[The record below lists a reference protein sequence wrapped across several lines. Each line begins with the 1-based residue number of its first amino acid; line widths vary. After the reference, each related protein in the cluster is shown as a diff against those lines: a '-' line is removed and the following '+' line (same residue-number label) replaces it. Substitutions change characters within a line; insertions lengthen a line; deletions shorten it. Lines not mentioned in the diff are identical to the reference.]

1 MQPRIDFFAA
11 QERARRRTIMLI
23 VPAVLALVV
32 IIVLAY
38 FLMVGCWWLMQDH
51 KDYRQTVDAVEYLT
65 GARAPAFVLWH
76 PRLFFA
82 TAVLTTLIIAGGSLY
97 RIIELGGQGG
107 NYIANRLGA
116 DVVRYD
122 TTDLEERRLVNIV
135 EELSIASGVRIP
147 ELFIMEED
155 GINSFCVGHDVDSA
169 VLIITRGA
177 VDVLNR
183 DELQAVLA
191 HEFSHILNA
200 DMIINTRMVG
210 VLHGL
215 MMFTMMGR
223 SLMLVRGWPFIAGA
237 GFVALGYVGNLL
249 GTAIQT
255 MICRQRE
262 WLADAHAVQ
271 FTRNPGAIVSALKKI
286 GGYPYESHVPRPFA
300 IESAHMFFANA
311 IENRWLFRTHPPLTN
326 RIRALEPGFGG
337 VYPRVASGRK
347 ATAQTI
353 RRVETHY
360 REGSKER
367 GDYLRRYAGALTVAP
382 FGRAAATHDKYDDS
396 RTTAGGPT
404 APLAD
409 TGAGANIGADAGV
422 IIGANASAGVCW
434 PGPATTETVITR
446 ISAGPGNPLFAAAI
460 IEEIDIVLREAAH
473 DSGSA
478 QLVLFGLLCDDANP
492 AAHARQQDIL
502 ASALSPE
509 EIVRLGE
516 MRALMAHMPLPLRLP
531 LADLALPA
539 LKPLSAPQI
548 DALIRTV
555 TELIAADG
563 KVSLYEYALRHIVIR
578 QLRPPEELARA
589 GMKVANMTG
598 SVSALLS
605 AMAYAGADTPRDALA
620 AFEQGKKHFPLDAHD
635 RDRLQLSAESALKSG
650 VLAMALSHVGRAA
663 PLSKKDILAM
673 LARAAAHDGIVK
685 PEEQDLL
692 RTVAAALNCP
702 APVGKD

>member
-1 MQPRIDFFAA
+1 MQPHIDFFAA

-38 FLMVGCWWLMQDH
+38 FLVVGCWWLMQDH

-82 TAVLTTLIIAGGSLY
+82 TAVFTTLFIAGGSVY

-107 NYIANRLGA
+107 NFIANRLGA

-122 TTDLEERRLVNIV
+122 TTDLEERRLINIV

-147 ELFIMEED
+147 ELFILEED

-215 MMFTMMGR
+215 MMFTMTGR
-223 SLMLVRGWPFIAGA
+223 SLMLVRGWPFIAGV

-249 GTAIQT
+249 GTAIQA

-286 GGYPYESHVPRPFA
+286 GGYHYNAYVPRPFA

-311 IENRWLFRTHPPLTN
+311 IENRRLLRTHPSLTN

-337 VYPRVASGRK
+337 VYPRVASERK

-360 REGSKER
+360 REAAKER
-367 GDYLRRYAGALTVAP
+367 GDYLR
-382 FGRAAATHDKYDDS
+382 
-396 RTTAGGPT
+396 
-404 APLAD
+404 
-409 TGAGANIGADAGV
+409 
-422 IIGANASAGVCW
+422 
-434 PGPATTETVITR
+434 
-446 ISAGPGNPLFAAAI
+446 
-460 IEEIDIVLREAAH
+460 
-473 DSGSA
+473 
-478 QLVLFGLLCDDANP
+478 
-492 AAHARQQDIL
+492 
-502 ASALSPE
+502 
-509 EIVRLGE
+509 
-516 MRALMAHMPLPLRLP
+516 
-531 LADLALPA
+531 
-539 LKPLSAPQI
+539 
-548 DALIRTV
+548 
-555 TELIAADG
+555 
-563 KVSLYEYALRHIVIR
+563 
-578 QLRPPEELARA
+578 
-589 GMKVANMTG
+589 
-598 SVSALLS
+598 
-605 AMAYAGADTPRDALA
+605 
-620 AFEQGKKHFPLDAHD
+620 
-635 RDRLQLSAESALKSG
+635 
-650 VLAMALSHVGRAA
+650 
-663 PLSKKDILAM
+663 
-673 LARAAAHDGIVK
+673 
-685 PEEQDLL
+685 
-692 RTVAAALNCP
+692 
-702 APVGKD
+702 